1 MDNGTIILK
10 IRSGFMRKYNLIR
23 LSELEGLSQKDIIKY
38 YKEYINPGI
47 AAFLKILGFD
57 KYKIVRAEGMYLH
70 TECGRKIL
78 DFLGG
83 MSVLGH
89 GHNHPRIL
97 QARRNFNEAK
107 HLEICKAFISQYQ
120 SVLAKNLAEIF
131 PGDLKY
137 SFFCNSG
144 AEANEGALKI
154 ALLYQRRC
162 GKDKIVYTDL
172 GYHGKT
178 FATMSV
184 SGFSA
189 HSYRELFKGIG
200 GCIEV
205 PFGDIQSFCQLIEER
220 KNNDIAA
227 IILEAVKADL
237 ALVPPQRY
245 LAELYSLCKRNNI
258 IMIVDEV
265 FTGFGRTG
273 KMFSFEHGEIV
284 PDIVTFSKSLGGGKA
299 SIAGYIVK
307 PRIFQRAYGSLKTCT
322 IHTTTFGGLG
332 EECATAIEAL
342 NIINDEGLVEN
353 AKLQGE
359 YLLSRMQSLKS
370 KYPGYIKDVRGIGLL
385 CVFEFHKSSE
395 VFGRKLLGKIP
406 QVDNLLLGLLPAV
419 IVSELLKKH
428 GILIYAGGREDSL
441 FVTPPLIVR
450 KEAIDIFI
458 SALDDVLNANLL
470 SLAVKLV
477 LNYIL

>member
-1 MDNGTIILK
+1 MK
-10 IRSGFMRKYNLIR
+10 KYNLIN
-23 LSELEGLSQKDIIKY
+23 LSDINNLSQKDIVKY

-47 AAFLKILGFD
+47 ATFLKILGFD
-57 KYKIVRAEGMYLH
+57 KYKIVRAEDMYLYSA
-70 TECGRKIL
+70 CGKKIM

-97 QARRNFNEAK
+97 QARRRFNENK
-107 HLEICKAFISQYQ
+107 ELEICKAFISQYQ

-131 PGDLKY
+131 SSDLKY

-154 ALLYQRRC
+154 ALLYQRAC
-162 GKDKIVYTDL
+162 KKDKIIYTDL

-184 SGFSA
+184 SGSMSNYSEF
-189 HSYRELFKGIG
+189 FKKID
-200 GCIEV
+200 GCIKV
-205 PFGDIQSFCQLIEER
+205 PFGDIQAFSRLIKER

-237 ALVPPQRY
+237 VLMPSEGY
-245 LAELYSLCKRNNI
+245 LEELYSLCKKNNI

-273 KMFSFEHGEIV
+273 KMFAFEHGNV
-284 PDIVTFSKSLGGGKA
+284 TPDIVTFSKSLGGGKA

-307 PRIFQRAYGSLKTCT
+307 PYIFEKAYGSLRTCT
-322 IHTTTFGGLG
+322 MHTTTFGGLG

-342 NIINDEGLVEN
+342 NIIIDEGLVEN
-353 AKLQGE
+353 ARVQGE
-359 YLLSRMQSLKS
+359 YLLARMRYLKF
-370 KYPGYIKDVRGIGLL
+370 KYPQYIKDVRCIGLL
-385 CVFEFHKSSE
+385 GVFEFRKSYE
-395 VFGRKLLGKIP
+395 IFGARFLNKITHI
-406 QVDNLLLGLLPAV
+406 DEWLIGLFPAV
-419 IVSELLKKH
+419 VASELFRKH
-428 GILIYAGGREDSL
+428 NILIYTGGKEDYLPVNPS
-441 FVTPPLIVR
+441 LIVKR
-450 KEAIDIFI
+450 EEIDIFI
-458 SALDDVLNANLL
+458 KAVDDVLSRNLL
-470 SLAVKLV
+470 GLAMKLAA
-477 LNYIL
+477 NIL

>member
-1 MDNGTIILK
+1 MK
-10 IRSGFMRKYNLIR
+10 KYNLTS
-23 LSELEGLSQKDIIKY
+23 LSEVDNLSQKDIVKY
-38 YKEYINPGI
+38 YKDYINPGI
-47 AAFLKILGFD
+47 AIFLRILGFNR
-57 KYKIVRAEGMYLH
+57 YKILQAEGMYLY
-70 TECGRKIL
+70 TECGRKIM

-83 MSVLGH
+83 MSVLNH

-97 QARRNFNEAK
+97 QARRKFNENK
-107 HLEICKAFISQYQ
+107 RLEICKAFISQYQ

-154 ALLYQRRC
+154 ACLYQKDY

-178 FATMSV
+178 FGTMSV
-184 SGFSA
+184 SGSFSRPY
-189 HSYRELFKGIG
+189 SELFKGID

-205 PFGDIQSFCQLIEER
+205 PFGDIRAFRKLIEER
-220 KNNDIAA
+220 KNKDIAV
-227 IILEAVKADL
+227 IILEAIKADL
-237 ALVPPQRY
+237 ALMPPEGY
-245 LAELYSLCKRNNI
+245 LEELYSLCKENNI

-273 KMFSFEHGEIV
+273 KMFSFEHGNIV

-307 PRIFQRAYGSLKTCT
+307 PHLFKKTYGSLKTCT

-342 NIINDEGLVEN
+342 NIINDEELVEN
-353 AKLQGE
+353 ARVQGE
-359 YLLSRMQSLKS
+359 YLLSRMKYLKS
-370 KYPGYIKDVRGIGLL
+370 KYSQYIKDVRCIGLL
-385 CVFEFHKSSE
+385 GVFELKSSHE
-395 VFGRKLLGKIP
+395 IFGAGFLSKISR
-406 QVDNLLLGLLPAV
+406 VDEWLMGLFPAV
-419 IVSELLKKH
+419 IVSELLKRH
-428 GILIYAGGREDSL
+428 SILIYVGGREDYLSVNPSLIVKREEIDL
-441 FVTPPLIVR
+441 FVN
-450 KEAIDIFI
+450 
-458 SALDDVLNANLL
+458 ALDDVLGRNIFD
-470 SLAVKLV
+470 LAVRLAANIV
-477 LNYIL
+477 